1 MASELQA
8 RVPHP
13 PTLARQQSNRFRLPE
28 RGNDDLHGRVPVA
41 LDEFT
46 YLVGN
51 SGSAGLDEC
60 MSKVI
65 DAVTNELYQNQ
76 QEMRQQ
82 KQLLHQQ
89 NHLPYHSSSAQQSS
103 PQGTKQNQNT
113 SVSPSTPRRSPARA
127 HVAQSAPAKDVA
139 LPSDE
144 PRSCCVFCEAAQAD
158 HETKQRRE
166 RCRIITMNPVTGNE
180 LSPGGSL
187 PMRDAV
193 AMCARCNG
201 GVCEA
206 HLMLHCVKMPSHWDA
221 MTFFDGAVDSAY
233 RSLPPQAQ
241 LLSRV
246 MLRCIAASEG

>member
-1 MASELQA
+1 M
-8 RVPHP
+8 
-13 PTLARQQSNRFRLPE
+13 
-28 RGNDDLHGRVPVA
+28 PVA

-51 SGSAGLDEC
+51 SGSEGLDEC

-76 QEMRQQ
+76 QEMRQNHPR
-82 KQLLHQQ
+82 HQ
-89 NHLPYHSSSAQQSS
+89 SFSAQQSS
-103 PQGTKQNQNT
+103 PQGTKQSQNT
-113 SVSPSTPRRSPARA
+113 SVSPSTPRRSPARVY
-127 HVAQSAPAKDVA
+127 VAQSAPAKEVA

-144 PRSCCVFCEAAQAD
+144 PRSCCVFCEAAQGD

-166 RCRIITMNPVTGNE
+166 RCRITTMNPVTGNE

-206 HLMLHCVKMPSHWDA
+206 HLMLHCVKVPSHWDT
-221 MTFFDGAVDSAY
+221 MTFYDGAVDSAY

-246 MLRCIAASEG
+246 MLRYIVASEGCLFDIL

>member
-1 MASELQA
+1 
-8 RVPHP
+8 
-13 PTLARQQSNRFRLPE
+13 
-28 RGNDDLHGRVPVA
+28 VPVA

-82 KQLLHQQ
+82 KQHTHQL
-89 NHLPYHSSSAQQSS
+89 NHLPHHSFSAQQSS
-103 PQGTKQNQNT
+103 PQGAKQNQIT
-113 SVSPSTPRRSPARA
+113 SVSPSTPRRSPARS

-166 RCRIITMNPVTGNE
+166 RCRIITINPVTGIE

-193 AMCARCNG
+193 ATCARCNG

-221 MTFFDGAVDSAY
+221 ITFYDGAVDSAY

-246 MLRCIAASEG
+246 MLRCIAAIEGCVFVTFRNTSPLAALKLSASAARSNQDSR